1 MSIEEMA
8 ELIASLGDQLRWA
21 DAASVPT
28 LRSSDRFLV
37 AGMGGSGI
45 SGDIAAALARVP
57 VHVHKAYGLPGWARP
72 SRPQLVAISYSG
84 NTEETLSVV
93 AEAVDAGLAPW
104 VVSSGGELSA
114 RAGDGG
120 WPLVTVPGGLQPRA
134 ALGYMLGSLLRLLSS
149 AGAVEL
155 ASGDLAASADLVDS
169 LTQGAGNELA
179 ADLAAGLRGR
189 VTIVYGSTGI
199 TAPAALRWKTQINEN
214 AKAPAWTSVL
224 PELDHNEIVSFTTY
238 PELSRQ
244 NLGIVVLRDDGE
256 SPRLAARFHHTEALT
271 APEIPWIG
279 EVWSQGVSPL
289 ERILSLCAMG
299 DLVSLEMARA
309 AGTDPMPVETIENL
323 KKLLAEE
330 SG

>member
-1 MSIEEMA
+1 MSVEEMA
-8 ELIASLGDQLRWA
+8 GLIASLGDQLRWA

-28 LRSSDRFLV
+28 LAASDRVLV

-45 SGDIAAALARVP
+45 SGDIASALARVP
-57 VHVHKAYGLPGWARP
+57 VQVHKAYGLPMWARS
-72 SRPQLVAISYSG
+72 SRPQLIAISYSG

-93 AEAVDAGLAPW
+93 DDAVDAGFTPA
-104 VVSSGGELSA
+104 VVSSGGELTA
-114 RAGDGG
+114 RAEAGG

-149 AGAVEL
+149 AEAVKL
-155 ASGDLAASADLVDS
+155 AAGDLAASADLLDS
-169 LTQGAGNELA
+169 LTQGAGQELA

-189 VTIVYGSTGI
+189 VTSVYASSGI
-199 TAPAALRWKTQINEN
+199 TAPAAMRWKTQINEN
-214 AKAPAWTSVL
+214 AKVPAWTGTF
-224 PELDHNEIVSFTTY
+224 PELDHNEIVSFTTN
-238 PELSRQ
+238 PELGRQ
-244 NLGIVVLRDDGE
+244 NLGIVALRDDGE
-256 SPRLAARFHHTEALT
+256 SSRVTARFRHTEDLT
-271 APEIPWIG
+271 AAEIPWIG

-309 AGTDPMPVETIENL
+309 AGINPMPVETIENL
-323 KKLLAEE
+323 KRLLAEE